1 MKHTKFGL
9 IDSVEGAATPG
20 ITIVTPLHGTGVY
33 LIGMKGEVL
42 HQWDTDLPPG
52 NYAYLLPNGNLLWAG
67 ETPEGP
73 KPGGGKGGL
82 IQEIDWEGN
91 ILWEYQDDCQHHD
104 FRRLKNG
111 NTLYIG
117 LGK

>member
-1 MKHTKFGL
+1 MRHTKFGL
-9 IDSVEGAATPG
+9 INSVEGAATPG
-20 ITIVTPLHGTGVY
+20 ITIVTPCHGTGVY

-42 HQWDTDLPPG
+42 HHWKTDLPPG
-52 NYAYLLPNGNLLWAG
+52 NYAHLLPNGNLLWAG
-67 ETPEGP
+67 QTPQGP
-73 KPGGGKGGL
+73 RPGGGKGGV

-91 ILWEYQDDCQHHD
+91 VLWEYKDDCQHHD

-117 LGK
+117 W